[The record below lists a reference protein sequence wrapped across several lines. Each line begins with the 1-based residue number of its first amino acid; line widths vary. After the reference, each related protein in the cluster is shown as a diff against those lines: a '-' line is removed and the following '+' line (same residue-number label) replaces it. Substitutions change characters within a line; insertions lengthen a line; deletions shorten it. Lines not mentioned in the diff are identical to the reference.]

1 MNSFLIC
8 CIKLQ
13 HFKDLNR
20 VSIHCGNDGH
30 DLEFFSV
37 LEFTT
42 FRVLSWNALDFFCA
56 VHHFFSTVI
65 IPVFCLKEFCLAFS
79 QLVHFDHV
87 PYYYKFVSFR
97 KIINMAKHNC
107 TSNDDWLIELE
118 WVEKFS
124 SARTACCANYA
135 IIHLIF
141 LIWEEVQ
148 SPAIQKGRSTRM
160 SKFLGSH
167 F

>member
-13 HFKDLNR
+13 HLKDLNR
-20 VSIHCGNDGH
+20 VSIHCGNGGH

-56 VHHFFSTVI
+56 VHHSFFTVI

-79 QLVHFDHV
+79 QPVHFDHV
-87 PYYYKFVSFR
+87 PF
-97 KIINMAKHNC
+97 IINL
-107 TSNDDWLIELE
+107 SL
-118 WVEKFS
+118 F
-124 SARTACCANYA
+124 
-135 IIHLIF
+135 
-141 LIWEEVQ
+141 
-148 SPAIQKGRSTRM
+148 QKNN
-160 SKFLGSH
+160 
-167 F
+167 